1 MNQSERM
8 LKPGSNAEK
17 WVDEM
22 SETGK
27 VVIGPSN
34 RQYIYQFGIPFL
46 IGLAVLFYA
55 YMNSEMEGG
64 AFVIAVI
71 WMTVV
76 LGGVAMYIYRTNRG
90 KQLVIEQR
98 GFTTMDGQYIPWS
111 EIEKADIFRSTRSA
125 PVVRIQVSELVW
137 EEYLSNRS
145 AIGKVLHGFNTAVTR
160 KRGIYLPAQLDA
172 DDHDLVELINFF
184 AKNNTGQ

>member
-1 MNQSERM
+1 MNQSDRM
-8 LKPGSNAEK
+8 LKPGSHAEK

-34 RQYIYQFGIPFL
+34 RQYMYQFGIPFL
-46 IGLAVLFYA
+46 IGLAVFFYA
-55 YMNSEMEGG
+55 YMNSGMEGG
-64 AFVIAVI
+64 AFVVAVI
-71 WMTVV
+71 FMTVV
-76 LGGVAMYIYRTNRG
+76 LGGVAMFIYRSNRG

-98 GFTTMDGQYIPWS
+98 GLTTMDGQHIPWS
-111 EIEKADIFRSTRSA
+111 GIEKADIFRSSRSA
-125 PVVRIQVSELVW
+125 PVVRVQVSEPVW

-145 AIGKVLHGFNTAVTR
+145 AIGKALHGFNTAVTR

-172 DDHDLVELINFF
+172 DDNDLVELINFF
-184 AKNNTGQ
+184 TRSTSAQ